1 PHPGTGTWTASS
13 SLLEDVQ
20 LANQTVRMVVRTSI
34 GGEDL
39 RLRLTNAFGLE
50 PVTFGEVTVGE
61 QQERAEVVEGSIRPV
76 TFGGQATVTGA
87 STRPRRSTTRFAA
100 RSKPSGSTPGT
111 PSRLRS
117 PSPSTRRQPSTSP
130 PATRRRHRRRASR
143 RPCRRRP
150 VPRGARRLRR
160 LRGRIRQV
168 PLPLRA
174 PGGACPLIHPRP
186 DAQRRTTLSLS
197 TALRGIAGL
206 TAAAA
211 LLLTAA
217 PAPPPAAATTFTA
230 TPTADA
236 VVPIDWDRFV
246 AGLPADAQ
254 AERARAILLN
264 TNRHALQTW
273 FPQTYG
279 DQSGDYLDLGGVGEG
294 NIRPPGSEALALA
307 TSLATGAYDPDV
319 TGVPTADASDVAVRP
334 IASTAT
340 TPHASLPP

>member
-1 PHPGTGTWTASS
+1 WAVSSMAGCGGSMTRYGSTAGSTATWSAKLLDGSYDVAVWFPLHTNSTPAATFTVTHAGGTTDTVLDQRVDGGRWISLGEYEFTADRLGSVTLTVGDAPGNARGDAVRFTPVIDEPPHPGTGTWTASS

-76 TFGGQATVTGA
+76 TFGGQATVTVA

-150 VPRGARRLRR
+150 VP
-160 LRGRIRQV
+160 
-168 PLPLRA
+168 
-174 PGGACPLIHPRP
+174 
-186 DAQRRTTLSLS
+186 
-197 TALRGIAGL
+197 
-206 TAAAA
+206 
-211 LLLTAA
+211 
-217 PAPPPAAATTFTA
+217 
-230 TPTADA
+230 
-236 VVPIDWDRFV
+236 
-246 AGLPADAQ
+246 
-254 AERARAILLN
+254 
-264 TNRHALQTW
+264 
-273 FPQTYG
+273 
-279 DQSGDYLDLGGVGEG
+279 
-294 NIRPPGSEALALA
+294 
-307 TSLATGAYDPDV
+307 
-319 TGVPTADASDVAVRP
+319 
-334 IASTAT
+334 
-340 TPHASLPP
+340 